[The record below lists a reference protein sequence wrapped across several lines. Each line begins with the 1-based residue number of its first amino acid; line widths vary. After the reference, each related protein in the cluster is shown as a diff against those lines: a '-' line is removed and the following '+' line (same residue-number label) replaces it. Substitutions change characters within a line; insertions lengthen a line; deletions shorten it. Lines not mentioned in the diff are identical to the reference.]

1 MWMEI
6 KGDIK
11 HYSRGSGF
19 SNCQMVV
26 PLTEVDI
33 MMKQWVDSKLGK
45 IFGSKHIRGD
55 FMTSK
60 KND

>member
-1 MWMEI
+1 MEV

-26 PLTEVDI
+26 PLTEIDI
-33 MMKQWVDSKLGK
+33 MMKQWVESKLGK
-45 IFGSKHIRGD
+45 IFGCKHFKGD
-55 FMTSK
+55 FR
-60 KND
+60 